1 MLAICITL
9 VHICDMK
16 EKFTTAAYAVAM
28 TGNGVG
34 MKSKF
39 RLGAVL
45 VHRNSIVSV
54 GMNSYKTH
62 PLMAARTEWP
72 FLHAEQNAIIRAG
85 LDNCE
90 GLDLY
95 IARVLKN
102 NDLAMSKPCD
112 VCIKLIKDVGIRNV
126 YYSTNANGFVT
137 G

>member
-1 MLAICITL
+1 
-9 VHICDMK
+9 MK
-16 EKFTTAAYAVAM
+16 EKFTTAAHAIAM

-39 RLGAVL
+39 RLGAIL

-62 PLMAARTEWP
+62 PLMAARTKWP

-102 NDLAMSKPCD
+102 NTLALSKPCK
-112 VCIKLIKDVGIRNV
+112 VCIKLIKDVGIKNV
-126 YYSTNANGFVT
+126 YYSTNAKKFVNG
-137 G
+137 

>member
-1 MLAICITL
+1 
-9 VHICDMK
+9 MK
-16 EKFTTAAYAVAM
+16 KKFITAAHAVAM

-45 VHRNSIVSV
+45 VHKNSIVSV

-62 PLMAARTEWP
+62 PLMSRRTEWP
-72 FLHAEQNAIIRAG
+72 FLHAEQHAIIRAG
-85 LDNCE
+85 VDNCE

-102 NDLAMSKPCD
+102 NTLALSKPCD
-112 VCIKLIKDVGIRNV
+112 VCAELIQEVGIKRTF
-126 YYSTNANGFVT
+126 YSTDAGE
-137 G
+137 GKCELY

>member
-1 MLAICITL
+1 
-9 VHICDMK
+9 MK
-16 EKFTTAAYAVAM
+16 EKFTTAAHAIAM
-28 TGNGVG
+28 AGNGVG
-34 MKSKF
+34 TRGNF

-45 VHRNSIVSV
+45 VHRNSIVSI

-102 NDLAMSKPCD
+102 NTLALSKPCK
-112 VCIKLIKDVGIRNV
+112 VCVELIKDVGIRNI
-126 YYSTNANGFVT
+126 YYSTNAKEFVNG
-137 G
+137 